1 MASAWLF
8 FFSADQGRRPAVI
21 RKLVRNQATS
31 STLFWAMVYGLLDWQ
46 NTIPHLNE
54 PQFTAALQ
62 QDQQE
67 GLVRSQDGELFL
79 TPEGARQRQEMVA
92 HRLALTTPRLFRQVA
107 VADWVQMVR
116 FLVQVASEASY
127 HNAKYVVAIDRLQ
140 FKVTLK
146 RWLRAG
152 HSLAELRDAL
162 SGSLAAVLKE
172 MPANQADC
180 YAQGL
185 VGHGYYGHTTAQR
198 ATGQLT
204 VQDVQVN
211 DQNVAL
217 AVWQKWQRWP
227 AGAALMTPFRR
238 PDLAPSLVTTGKM
251 IAAGMSLAA
260 IAQRRHLKLSTVADH
275 AVMLALYRPE
285 FPVARLLSPAR
296 IAQLDQL
303 APADY
308 VHWAYRDVV
317 TADATITFPEFRLY
331 QIRRWRREHE

>member
-46 NTIPHLNE
+46 NTIPHLDE
-54 PQFTAALQ
+54 QQFTAALQ
-62 QDQQE
+62 QDQRQ

-79 TPEGARQRQEMVA
+79 TPDGAHQRREIIT

-107 VADWVQMVR
+107 VADWTQMVR

-127 HNAKYVVAIDRLQ
+127 HNARYVVATDRLQ

-152 HSLAELRDAL
+152 HSLVELRDAL
-162 SGSLAAVLKE
+162 SGTLTAVLKE
-172 MPANQADC
+172 LPADQADC

-185 VGHGYYGHTTAQR
+185 VGHGYYGNTTEQR
-198 ATGQLT
+198 ATARLT

-217 AVWQKWQRWP
+217 ALWQRWQQWP
-227 AGAALMTPFRR
+227 EGAPLMAPFRR
-238 PDLAPSLVTTGKM
+238 PEVAPSLVTTGKM
-251 IAAGMSLAA
+251 IASGMPLPA

-275 AVMLALYRPE
+275 AVMLALYRPD
-285 FPVARLLSPAR
+285 FPVTQLLSPTR
-296 IAQLDQL
+296 ITQLDQL
-303 APADY
+303 APPDY

-317 TADATITFPEFRLY
+317 AADATVTFPEFRLY
-331 QIRRWRREHE
+331 QIRRWRHEHE

>member
-8 FFSADQGRRPAVI
+8 FFSATQGRRPAVI

-31 STLFWAMVYGLLDWQ
+31 STLFWAMIYGLLDWQ
-46 NTIPHLNE
+46 NTIPHLDE
-54 PQFTAALQ
+54 QQFTAALRR
-62 QDQQE
+62 DQHQ
-67 GLVRSQDGELFL
+67 GLVRVQDDELFL
-79 TPEGARQRQEMVA
+79 TPKGNRKRQEVVA
-92 HRLALTTPRLFRQVA
+92 HRLALTTPELFRQVA
-107 VADWVQMVR
+107 VADWTQMVR

-127 HNAKYVVAIDRLQ
+127 HNVKYVVATDRLQ

-146 RWLRAG
+146 QWLRAG
-152 HSLAELRDAL
+152 HSLGELRDVL
-162 SGSLAAVLKE
+162 QLSLAAVLKTF
-172 MPANQADC
+172 PTNQADC

-185 VGHGYYGHTTAQR
+185 VGHGYYGHTIAQR
-198 ATGQLT
+198 ATTQLT

-217 AVWQKWQRWP
+217 ALWQRWQKWP

-238 PDLAPSLVTTGKM
+238 PELAPSLVTTGRM
-251 IAAGMSLAA
+251 ITSGMSLAT
-260 IAQRRHLKLSTVADH
+260 IARRRHLKMSTVADH
-275 AVMLALYRPE
+275 AVMLALYQPD
-285 FPVARLLSPAR
+285 FPVMQLLSAAR
-296 IAQLDQL
+296 SAQLDQL

-317 TADATITFPEFRLY
+317 AADETITFPEFRLY